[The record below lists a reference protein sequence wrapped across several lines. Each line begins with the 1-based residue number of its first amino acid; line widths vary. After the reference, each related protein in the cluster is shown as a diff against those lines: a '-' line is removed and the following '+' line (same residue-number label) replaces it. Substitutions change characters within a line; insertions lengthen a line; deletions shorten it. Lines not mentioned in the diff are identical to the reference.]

1 MSFLSDLQTM
11 YEAGSGTLT
20 LDTAKLGPTGE
31 KLRQLTGSGTL
42 TVTGVRTAPVE
53 SGGIITFEGAGLQL
67 AGSPAR
73 MFFSAKKTASVHG
86 AVYGADSEPVLV
98 LSVFVTP
105 DWRFGDA
112 LPWLTNTFWQDLALK
127 PGTDGTSPRWL
138 IAAGKAAEPELNL
151 DMDGAV
157 YFYGALD
164 ETKGLLQEADWVI
177 GVGPLAFGPAVL
189 RDTGAPGLSLD
200 LKLPDD
206 GGGLS
211 GLFQAMKVPVD
222 ARLVHDPAAASAPS
236 GLEITATIQWNG
248 QPVRITSLI
257 LPAGGG
263 IAELSLEGPVDL
275 PSPDDIAHWFG
286 GVSITEYLP
295 PSFESMLASVKIGRL
310 ALGIGLGSRSVEYVK
325 ATLTALE
332 DKPLTIVPNWV
343 EIGDIEAAVAVRNPF
358 DHPSASYKMSGI
370 LDIGGVDLLVSANLV
385 PSPRIP
391 DLSVVVRME
400 PWSEIDLT
408 MIAAKFGLPTGA
420 YKIAVEE
427 FQMGGST
434 AGIYFIRAGLAQHPL
449 GTGPNTFVMNN
460 LVFELDYDGQPSF
473 TLEGTMTIAGVD
485 ARLSLEAGSGDTSGG
500 TSPGG
505 WNIVVQAGK
514 ENPIPMGELLDDLAA
529 KFDVG
534 IPAPIRG
541 MTLKNLELKYASSD
555 SGNSFFF
562 TVESDFKVNSV
573 PVALTLSIRVVSNQ
587 TGTGDPAGARYEAFF
602 GGQIVIGSLEFDLLF
617 DRQDLTSQTFIATYS
632 RKSGSPPAVSIRDLV
647 ASLSPE
653 LAAEIPQSLAIDLRD
668 VKFIFYKDEKESK
681 FALGLDLDAHVSL
694 TDLPLIGK
702 ELPADDTIAVQQL
715 QILYASAPFMPVQT
729 AQINKLLPESV
740 HPLPSGVEAGLTAG
754 ADLRFGG
761 TPQTLSFALIPG
773 GGQKQP
779 ALREPLAA
787 EASGQQQDDPANPDA
802 WASPAAYESVS
813 APSGG
818 PPVPAF
824 SSASSTSPA
833 SSAKWFLVQ
842 KTFGPVSISRLGI
855 GYGDGTLWFMLDG
868 SLTSSGLTI
877 SLAGMGF
884 GSPLDRFELK
894 FQLLGIG
901 VDYTQAP
908 LEIGGSFMEVVPPP
922 EGARFMYDGAATIR
936 TADFALEA
944 LGSYTQM
951 LDGQPSLFVFANV
964 DTPLGGPPALFVTG
978 LSAGFGYNRDVN
990 MPAPE
995 EVFEFPLLAL
1005 TRDTGPKLSMNDVM
1019 AQLEGTQ
1026 EYAPGKKRAWIRPQ
1040 TGEYWLAVGV
1050 DFWSYELL
1058 HTRALLIAKFGR
1070 ELELALLGLSSIR
1083 LPQAGN
1089 TMYAYAELQLEADW
1103 KPSAGFFGLT
1113 ALLTPNSFLID
1124 PNCHLTGGFAFYLW
1138 YEGEREGQFVVTF
1151 GGYHPSFKP
1160 PSFYPAVPRIGFNWA
1175 VSDYVNIHGE
1185 AYFALTPA
1193 AVMAGGGLEVLFH
1206 DGDLKAWFTARADL
1220 LITFHPFHFQAGI
1233 SVSIGASYRL
1243 DLLFVTKTISVELGA
1258 SVELW
1263 GPPTGGKARVHWW
1276 VISFT
1281 VGFGADRSDGDE
1293 SPIEWGEF
1301 KSLLPSLD
1309 NVCKITAVTGLTG
1322 SLSPG
1327 ASGTALKSDSEDAA
1341 GSGEG
1346 DMAVPPV
1353 QTSQPSQ
1360 SSEPSQLHEAFLP
1373 SQPYELS
1380 QPSQPSQ
1387 TSELS
1392 DPAGPSPSGP
1402 GPDIWLVRAGSFS
1415 FTTQTAIPASHFTAG
1430 QATNPVTDPKYPEAY
1445 PVHIR
1450 TMNKTNVSSKHHL
1463 TVEKDGLDHD
1473 ISGWQLVPYYRNMP
1487 TALWGEPLKDADG
1500 RFMRNPQVPGSDT
1513 TRNTPAGLTVTP
1525 PGSKLGYSAAG
1536 LQADLLAYDDVV
1548 PQGRLPFEPG
1558 GAANTDYAP
1567 VPADTTPGDI
1577 AGVMGPSAANRAAIF
1592 AALQGMQAYSG
1603 TNGPLP
1609 RLAEEAG
1616 DLFTDSPMQVK
1627 P

>member
-1 MSFLSDLQTM
+1 MSFLSDLQNM
-11 YEAGSGTLT
+11 YEAGSRTLT

-31 KLRQLTGSGTL
+31 TLRQLTGSGAM
-42 TVTGVRTAPVE
+42 TVTGVQAAPAE
-53 SGGIITFEGAGLQL
+53 AGGIITFEGAGLEL
-67 AGSPAR
+67 AGSPPR
-73 MFFSAKKTASVHG
+73 IFFPPNKTVSVHG

-98 LSVFVTP
+98 LSVSVTP

-112 LPWLTNTFWQDLALK
+112 LPWLTNTFWQGLALK
-127 PGTDGTSPRWL
+127 SGTDGKSPRWL
-138 IAAGKAAEPELNL
+138 IAAGKAAEPELGLELN
-151 DMDGAV
+151 GAV

-177 GVGPLAFGPAVL
+177 GEGPLAFGPAVL
-189 RDTGAPGLSLD
+189 RDVGAPGLSLA

-206 GGGLS
+206 CGGLS

-222 ARLVHDPAAASAPS
+222 ARLVHDPAAAGAPS

-248 QPVRITSLI
+248 EPARITSLI
-257 LPAGGG
+257 PPAGGG

-310 ALGIGLGSRSVEYVK
+310 ALGIGLGSKSVEYVK
-325 ATLTALE
+325 ATLTALD
-332 DKPLTIVPNWV
+332 DKMLTVVPKWV

-420 YKIAVEE
+420 YTIAVEE
-427 FQMGGST
+427 FEMGGST
-434 AGIYFIRAGLAQHPL
+434 AGTYYIRAGLAQHPL

-473 TLEGTMTIAGVD
+473 SLEGTMTIAGVD
-485 ARLSLEAGSGDTSGG
+485 ARLSLAAGSGDSSGD
-500 TSPGG
+500 TPPGG
-505 WNIVVQAGK
+505 WSILVQAG
-514 ENPIPMGELLDDLAA
+514 EEHPIPMGELLDDLAA
-529 KFDVG
+529 KFNVG
-534 IPAPIRG
+534 IPAPIRK
-541 MTLKNLELKYASSD
+541 MKLKNLELAYTSSA

-562 TVESDFKVNSV
+562 TVESEFKVDSA
-573 PVALTLSIRVVSNQ
+573 PVAVTLSIRVDSKQ
-587 TGTGDPAGARYEAFF
+587 DGAGDPDQARYEALF
-602 GGQIVIGSLEFDLLF
+602 GGQIVIGALEFDLLF

-632 RKSGSPPAVSIRDLV
+632 RKSDSPPAVSIRDLV

-668 VKFIFYKDEKESK
+668 VKFVFYKDAKESK

-715 QILYASAPFMPVQT
+715 QILYASAPFTPAQA

-773 GGQKQP
+773 GGQKPP
-779 ALREPLAA
+779 ALRDPLAA
-787 EASGQQQDDPANPDA
+787 EASGRPDLASSDALSQPPASEA
-802 WASPAAYESVS
+802 VS
-813 APSGG
+813 APSGD
-818 PPVPAF
+818 PPVRAV
-824 SSASSTSPA
+824 SSASSA

-842 KTFGPVSISRLGI
+842 KTFGPVAINRLGI
-855 GYGDGTLWFMLDG
+855 GYADGTLWFMLDG
-868 SLTSSGLTI
+868 SLTLSGLTI
-877 SLAGMGF
+877 SLTGMGF

-901 VDYTQAP
+901 VDYVQAP

-922 EGARFMYDGAATIR
+922 AGARFMYDGAATIR

-944 LGSYTQM
+944 LGSYAQM

-1005 TRDTGPKLSMNDVM
+1005 TRDTGPKLSMNEVM

-1026 EYAPGKKRAWIRPQ
+1026 EYAPGKRKAWIRPQ

-1083 LPQAGN
+1083 LPQAGSA
-1089 TMYAYAELQLEADW
+1089 MYAYAELQLEADW

-1138 YEGEREGQFVVTF
+1138 YEGEKEGQFVVTF

-1160 PSFYPAVPRIGFNWA
+1160 PSYYPAVPRIGFNWA
-1175 VSDYVNIHGE
+1175 VSDIVNIHGE

-1220 LITFHPFHFQAGI
+1220 LITFHPFHFEADI

-1263 GPPTGGKARVHWW
+1263 GPPTGGKAHVHWW
-1276 VISFT
+1276 IISFT

-1293 SPIEWGEF
+1293 SPIEWDQF

-1327 ASGTALKSDSEDAA
+1327 GPAAALKSGGEGAA
-1341 GSGEG
+1341 GSGQEHT
-1346 DMAVPPV
+1346 AVPPGE
-1353 QTSQPSQ
+1353 TSQPCEPPEPLERSQ
-1360 SSEPSQLHEAFLP
+1360 SSGPPAPS
-1373 SQPYELS
+1373 LS
-1380 QPSQPSQ
+1380 QPGS
-1387 TSELS
+1387 
-1392 DPAGPSPSGP
+1392 
-1402 GPDIWLVRAGSFS
+1402 DIWLVRAGSFS

-1430 QATNPVTDPKYPEAY
+1430 QAMNPVTDPKYPEAY
-1445 PVHIR
+1445 PVQIR
-1450 TMNKTNVSSKHHL
+1450 TMNKTNVSSEHHL
-1463 TVEKDGLDHD
+1463 TVEKDGSDHD

-1536 LQADLLAYDDVV
+1536 LQAELLAYDDVV

-1558 GAANTDYAP
+1558 GAVNSDYVP
-1567 VPADTTPGDI
+1567 VPSDTTPGDI
-1577 AGVMGPSAANRAAIF
+1577 AGIMGPSTANRAAIF
-1592 AALQGMQAYSG
+1592 AMLQDLQAYSG

-1616 DLFTDSPMQVK
+1616 DLFADSPMQVK

>member
-11 YEAGSGTLT
+11 YAAGSGTLT

-31 KLRQLTGSGTL
+31 TLRQLTGSGTL
-42 TVTGVRTAPVE
+42 TVTGLQAAPAE

-73 MFFSAKKTASVHG
+73 MFFPPKKTVSIRG

-138 IAAGKAAEPELNL
+138 IAAGKAAEPELGLELN
-151 DMDGAV
+151 GAV
-157 YFYGALD
+157 YFYGVLD
-164 ETKGLLQEADWVI
+164 GTKGLLLEADWV
-177 GVGPLAFGPAVL
+177 VGESPLAFGPVVL
-189 RDTGAPGLSLD
+189 RDAGAPGLSLD

-222 ARLVHDPAAASAPS
+222 ARLVHDPAAAHAPS

-257 LPAGGG
+257 SPAGGG

-295 PSFESMLASVKIGRL
+295 PSFESMLESVKIGRL
-310 ALGIGLGSRSVEYVK
+310 ALGIGLGSRSVEYVRV
-325 ATLTALE
+325 TLTALE
-332 DKPLTIVPNWV
+332 DKPLTIVPEWV
-343 EIGDIEAAVAVRNPF
+343 EISDIEAAVAVRNPF

-434 AGIYFIRAGLAQHPL
+434 GGTYFIRAGLAQHPL

-473 TLEGTMTIAGVD
+473 SLEGTMTIAGVD
-485 ARLSLEAGSGDTSGG
+485 ARLALEAGSDGTSGGSSDG

-505 WNIVVQAGK
+505 WSIVVEAGE
-514 ENPIPMGELLDDLAA
+514 ENPILMGELLDDLAA

-534 IPAPIRG
+534 IPAAIRG
-541 MTLKNLELKYASSD
+541 MKLRNLELKYASSA
-555 SGNSFFF
+555 SASSFFF

-573 PVALTLSIRVVSNQ
+573 PVAVTLSIRVDSKKDGAVEPDQ
-587 TGTGDPAGARYEAFF
+587 AGYEALF

-617 DRQDLTSQTFIATYS
+617 DRKDLTTQTFIATYS
-632 RKSGSPPAVSIRDLV
+632 RKTGSPPAVSIRDLV

-715 QILYASAPFMPVQT
+715 QILYASAPFTPVQ
-729 AQINKLLPESV
+729 AGQINKLLPEAV

-773 GGQKQP
+773 GGQKPP
-779 ALREPLAA
+779 ALRESLAA
-787 EASGQQQDDPANPDA
+787 EASGQQDAANPDA
-802 WASPAAYESVS
+802 LPPSAAYEAS
-813 APSGG
+813 AAPGG
-818 PPVPAF
+818 PPAPFVR
-824 SSASSTSPA
+824 SVTSVSPS

-842 KTFGPVSISRLGI
+842 KTFGPVSLNRLGI
-855 GYGDGTLWFMLDG
+855 GYADGTLWFMLDG
-868 SLTSSGLTI
+868 SLTVSGLTI
-877 SLAGMGF
+877 SLTGMGF

-901 VDYTQAP
+901 VDYVQAP

-922 EGARFMYDGAATIR
+922 EGARFMYDGAAVIR

-944 LGSYTQM
+944 LGSYAQM
-951 LDGQPSLFVFANV
+951 LDGQPSLFVFANI
-964 DTPLGGPPALFVTG
+964 DMPLGGPPALFVTG
-978 LSAGFGYNRDVN
+978 LSAGFGYNRDVD

-1005 TRDTGPKLSMNDVM
+1005 TRDSGPRPSINEVM
-1019 AQLEGTQ
+1019 AQLEGTE
-1026 EYAPGKKRAWIRPQ
+1026 EYAPGKKKAWIRPQ

-1151 GGYHPSFKP
+1151 GGYHPRFKP

-1175 VSDYVNIHGE
+1175 ISDKVNIHGE

-1206 DGDLKAWFTARADL
+1206 DGDLKAWFTAHADL
-1220 LITFHPFHFQAGI
+1220 LITFHPFHFEAEIG
-1233 SVSIGASYRL
+1233 VSIGASYRL

-1263 GPPTGGKARVHWW
+1263 GPPTGGKAHVHWW

-1281 VGFGADRSDGDE
+1281 VGFGADRSEGDE

-1301 KSLLPSLD
+1301 KSLLPTLD
-1309 NVCKITAVTGLTG
+1309 NVCKITAVGGLTG
-1322 SLSPG
+1322 SLTPG
-1327 ASGTALKSDSEDAA
+1327 VSDTVLKSGSENAA
-1341 GSGEG
+1341 GSREG
-1346 DMAVPPV
+1346 DTAAPPV
-1353 QTSQPSQ
+1353 GTAGPSELREVSRSTRTSELPR
-1360 SSEPSQLHEAFLP
+1360 SSEPS
-1373 SQPYELS
+1373 SLS
-1380 QPSQPSQ
+1380 EQ
-1387 TSELS
+1387 
-1392 DPAGPSPSGP
+1392 P

-1430 QATNPVTDPKYPEAY
+1430 HAMNPVTDPQYPDAY
-1445 PVHIR
+1445 PVQIR
-1450 TMNKTNVSSKHHL
+1450 TMNKTNVSSEHHL
-1463 TVEKDGLDHD
+1463 TVEKDGSDHD

-1500 RFMRNPQVPGSDT
+1500 RFRRNPQVPGSDT
-1513 TRNTPAGLTVTP
+1513 TRDTPAGLTVTP
-1525 PGSKLGYSAAG
+1525 PASKLGYSAAG
-1536 LQADLLAYDDVV
+1536 IASELLAYDDVV

-1558 GAANTDYAP
+1558 GAANTDYMP
-1567 VPADTTPGDI
+1567 VPADVSPGDI
-1577 AGVMGPSAANRAAIF
+1577 ADIMGPSAANRAAIF
-1592 AALQGMQAYSG
+1592 TALQNMKVYGG
-1603 TNGPLP
+1603 TNGSLA

-1616 DLFTDSPMQVK
+1616 DSFTDSPLEVK